1 MQNVFNV
8 NQKIGDIVVKFPRA
22 IEILKRY
29 KIDFCCGGD
38 RVLEEAIKEQGL
50 NGQEIIDEINEDYN
64 KYIMEEVKDR
74 DWATEPYS
82 KLIEHVINTHHAYLN
97 ETLPRLSELTTKILR
112 VHGAKHSEL
121 AKVHKLLHSLK
132 MELEQHLIKEEEI
145 VFPLIQEYERT
156 GNNETLSNAVEKI
169 IELEEEHEGAGS
181 ILKELRE
188 VTKNYELPEDACNS
202 YKVAYKL
209 LEDVEDDTFRHI
221 HLENNIMFPR
231 LVSESKKHK

>member
-1 MQNVFNV
+1 M
-8 NQKIGDIVVKFPRA
+8 
-22 IEILKRY
+22 
-29 KIDFCCGGD
+29 
-38 RVLEEAIKEQGL
+38 
-50 NGQEIIDEINEDYN
+50 
-64 KYIMEEVKDR
+64 
-74 DWATEPYS
+74 
-82 KLIEHVINTHHAYLN
+82 
-97 ETLPRLSELTTKILR
+97 
-112 VHGAKHSEL
+112 HGAKHSEL

-202 YKVAYKL
+202 YKAAYKL

>member
-1 MQNVFNV
+1 MENMFSL
-8 NQKIGDIVVKFPRA
+8 NQKIGVIVVKFPRA
-22 IEILKRY
+22 MEILKKY

-38 RVLEEAIKEQGL
+38 RTLEEAVKEQKL
-50 NGQEIIDEINEDYN
+50 NGQEIISEINEDYN
-64 KYIMEEVKDR
+64 KYVTQETKDR
-74 DWATEPYS
+74 DWTTESYS
-82 KLIEHVINTHHAYLN
+82 KLIEHVVNTHHAYLN

-112 VHGAKHSEL
+112 VHGANHSEL

-145 VFPLIQEYERT
+145 VFPPVVEYENT
-156 GNNETLSNAVEKI
+156 GNKETLKNAVEKI

-188 VTKNYELPEDACNS
+188 ITGNYAVPEDACNS
-202 YKVAYKL
+202 YRMTYKL

-231 LVSESKKHK
+231 LMEESKRSL